1 MRITD
6 ITPQKTVADKKE
18 RWVAY
23 GRVSS
28 KSIEQ
33 LHSFTAQIRHYKDY
47 FKTRPDCELVDLYM
61 DEGITGTDMYKRDE
75 FLRMIDDCKREKVD
89 KIITKSVS
97 RFARNTEEL
106 LNVIRLLKSI
116 GVSVYFEEQN
126 INTEKL
132 NAEMILTFPGMAA
145 QKESET
151 ISGNLRWSYKKRMES
166 GEYNCT
172 RTPFGYKWV
181 NGELQI
187 NEAEAAIIREIFKLY
202 LQGNGIQKIA
212 DILNERKIEK
222 RYGYAEWHKNTIL
235 YILNNERYMGD
246 AVLQKKYTTDTFPH
260 KKIKNKGQK
269 PKYYV
274 ENSNIPIIS
283 REIFEKSKQMRKDK
297 GKASVEI
304 IKYPLSN
311 KIFWHCMRTAVG
323 VSHCKSKRL
332 SEDCIYNAFVNVF
345 NTLKA
350 YRSEIIEN
358 YMYEINR
365 LNASVSDIEDKIKEM
380 DVKVAN
386 LSAKNLVITKL
397 YTNGSL
403 SVADYNAKTFEITTK
418 LAELRAERKKLLG
431 EERDRQIVEL
441 IELNETI
448 KISPYISEFNEE
460 LFNATIDKIIVGSD
474 NLVTFC
480 LVGGLKIK
488 EEV

>member
-1 MRITD
+1 
-6 ITPQKTVADKKE
+6 
-18 RWVAY
+18 
-23 GRVSS
+23 
-28 KSIEQ
+28 
-33 LHSFTAQIRHYKDY
+33 
-47 FKTRPDCELVDLYM
+47 
-61 DEGITGTDMYKRDE
+61 MYKRDE
-75 FLRMIDDCKREKVD
+75 FLRMIDDCKRGKVD

-106 LNVIRLLKSI
+106 LNVIRLLKGI

-187 NEAEAAIIREIFKLY
+187 NEAEAAIIREIFNLY

-246 AVLQKKYTTDTFPH
+246 AVLQKKCTTDTFPH

-311 KIFWHCMRTAVG
+311 KIFCSECGSAYRRETKVGQKIFWHCMRTAVG

-332 SEDCIYNAFVNVF
+332 SEDCVYNAFVNVF

-365 LNASVSDIEDKIKEM
+365 LNASVSEIEDKIKDI
-380 DVKVAN
+380 DVQVAN

>member
-1 MRITD
+1 
-6 ITPQKTVADKKE
+6 
-18 RWVAY
+18 
-23 GRVSS
+23 
-28 KSIEQ
+28 
-33 LHSFTAQIRHYKDY
+33 
-47 FKTRPDCELVDLYM
+47 
-61 DEGITGTDMYKRDE
+61 MYKRDE
-75 FLRMIDDCKREKVD
+75 FLRMIDDCKRGKVD

-187 NEAEAAIIREIFKLY
+187 NESEATVIREVFNLY

-246 AVLQKKYTTDTFPH
+246 AVLQKKCTTDTFPH

-311 KIFWHCMRTAVG
+311 KIFC
-323 VSHCKSKRL
+323 
-332 SEDCIYNAFVNVF
+332 SECGS
-345 NTLKA
+345 A
-350 YRSEIIEN
+350 YRRET
-358 YMYEINR
+358 
-365 LNASVSDIEDKIKEM
+365 
-380 DVKVAN
+380 KVGQKYFGTAC
-386 LSAKNLVITKL
+386 
-397 YTNGSL
+397 
-403 SVADYNAKTFEITTK
+403 
-418 LAELRAERKKLLG
+418 ELRSAYRIAKVNG
-431 EERDRQIVEL
+431 
-441 IELNETI
+441 
-448 KISPYISEFNEE
+448 
-460 LFNATIDKIIVGSD
+460 
-474 NLVTFC
+474 
-480 LVGGLKIK
+480 
-488 EEV
+488 